1 VKDVDVR
8 NDLLKK
14 FGIPL
19 DLAKGKVEQIKV
31 TVNTTKKLN
40 IYYNNNL
47 TRYEV
52 LALLNQSVLKFL
64 E

>member
-1 VKDVDVR
+1 
-8 NDLLKK
+8 LKK